1 MSEIKQCS
9 AGYEVVSFEMRS
21 KDLTALAEA
30 FAALQKEDPEHTRRE
45 YAVVDMCRQFLLGSV
60 LNCTRAWQEQVAAMK
75 AMKAMEADKARQEQ
89 EAREAAAA
97 AKKAETSAKREPA
110 RVAGRKRTYRDGQF
124 CRLSDAERLKVAT
137 VGAAKIAASIHSTQE
152 TVTRAV
158 GGHKIRAITAQA
170 IRNELS
176 RGAK

>member
-1 MSEIKQCS
+1 MSEIKQ
-9 AGYEVVSFEMRS
+9 VSPGRDIVCIDMWS
-21 KDLTALAEA
+21 QDLTALSEA
-30 FAALQKEDPEHTRRE
+30 FLALKKEDPERFRRE
-45 YAVVDMCRQFLLGSV
+45 YEVIDMCKDFLLGSV
-60 LNCTRAWQEQVAAMK
+60 LNYTRLWQEQTAASK
-75 AMKAMEADKARQEQ
+75 AMKADKARQEQ
-89 EAREAAAA
+89 EAREAAAVEA
-97 AKKAETSAKREPA
+97 AKKAETSARREPA

-152 TVTRAV
+152 TVARAV